1 MQSPVN
7 TLVATDGAVRL
18 FSGRTPMLRLQQVA
32 VRDEVR
38 PSVHAY
44 NWPACPHKTHV
55 INVPPRTARSD
66 KVLDN
71 IHVSFLNNTE
81 SMQSPVNIPVVT
93 GGAVRLFS

>member
-44 NWPACPHKTHV
+44 N
-55 INVPPRTARSD
+55 
-66 KVLDN
+66 
-71 IHVSFLNNTE
+71 
-81 SMQSPVNIPVVT
+81 
-93 GGAVRLFS
+93 